1 MTAGTVDD
9 THPPPAAS
17 ATDDIGDF
25 DLNGSTL
32 TRAHLARAVQ
42 GAVGL
47 PRQQAADL
55 VEMVL
60 DEIFERLVSR
70 EEVKLSSFGTF
81 QVREKQERV
90 GRNPRTGAGAKIAA
104 RLVVTFRPSNI
115 LRTRIHDR
123 E

>member
-1 MTAGTVDD
+1 MIALSDSNDPQALRDSAGEC
-9 THPPPAAS
+9 
-17 ATDDIGDF
+17 GDF
-25 DLNGSTL
+25 CIDSAGTL

-47 PRQQAADL
+47 PRHEAADL

-60 DEIFERLVSR
+60 GEISERLVRR
-70 EEVKLSSFGTF
+70 EDVKLTSFGTF

-115 LRTRIHDR
+115 LRSRIGGR
-123 E
+123 

>member
-1 MTAGTVDD
+1 MIALSDSKESHALGDPADEQEDLSAYAG
-9 THPPPAAS
+9 
-17 ATDDIGDF
+17 
-25 DLNGSTL
+25 TL

-47 PRQQAADL
+47 PRHEAANL

-60 DEIFERLVSR
+60 GEISERLVKG
-70 EEVKLSSFGTF
+70 EEVKLTSFGTF
-81 QVREKQERV
+81 QVREKQERL

-115 LRTRIHDR
+115 LRSRIGGR
-123 E
+123 